1 MDLNP
6 AQKRLVEAEPSGH
19 SLIRGVAGS
28 GKTTVA
34 LHRALFLRRNYCFEP
49 GDKILLVTFNRTLI
63 NYMRHLLN
71 KLEDKDYYRN
81 IFSSDERTVDV
92 RTVDSLAYQYQPV
105 KSDVR
110 LPGNNERYSLIEE
123 CIVELRKHLDSPIL
137 DRKNIPF
144 LLNEIKWIK
153 ACNYMEL
160 EEYQHVDRIGR
171 QSFESGEGPQRLA
184 KGSPARK
191 AIYELMLLYTKK
203 INERGH
209 FDFLDCAL
217 AALNHASIEE
227 KDKYTHIIIDEAQD
241 LTRVQL
247 ELLKLLYAHKKHS
260 SFTVIMDTAQ
270 SIYPHAWLVKGR
282 SFTSIGFDM
291 SGKSHILSKSNR
303 NTRQIAQTAYGLI
316 QDDENI
322 TGDEHYV
329 IPSVIDKQGTEPV
342 FRRHESEKEE
352 ARYVCA
358 RIKELTAG
366 RYSFNDIAVIA
377 RLHQQLDYIQEHLT
391 EAGIPCYRP
400 RKRGEAIDERAVHLL
415 TMHAIKGLEF
425 KVVLIIGLNERV
437 MPLIPGEAI
446 HEDSKLIES
455 NERKL
460 LYVGMTRATEM
471 LFLSSSGTP
480 SPFIAGIEAM
490 LRLSH
495 RAKIKSFY
503 RVNPEDYLFRDR
515 LHSLWSSEEKVRQ
528 WMLKELLHTYGYP
541 LLLIDLEYKVS
552 SFSGTGGSVDIV
564 IYKHGSRAPDI
575 FIETKAPGS
584 DLAKGCRPLESYMS
598 HCRSCRYGVLTDGTE
613 MQVID
618 QDFSE
623 VDDIPA
629 YIPSPQMP
637 QVEEYYYTEVRAPRG
652 HRFIFDGFFP
662 GTIIEKMDEAEREFG
677 AADLVEIPVFHRIAA
692 GAPGFM
698 NDQSE
703 DRFCLPREW
712 VKGKGDGRLFM
723 LKVEGDSMIGVDINH
738 GDYVLAR
745 KQETAENTDIV
756 VAALGEEAT
765 LKEFMKIG
773 GRVFLIPKNSK
784 YSRIEVESERARV
797 LGKVIGIVKPRRADA
812 G

>member
-6 AQKRLVEAEPSGH
+6 AQKKLAEAEPNGRN
-19 SLIRGVAGS
+19 LIRGVAGS

-34 LHRALFLRRNYCFEP
+34 LHRALFLRRNYCFNP
-49 GDKILLVTFNRTLI
+49 GERILLVTFNRTLI
-63 NYMRHLLN
+63 NYLRQMLN
-71 KLEDKDYYRN
+71 KLEETDYYRN
-81 IFSSDERTVDV
+81 IFSSDEHTVDV
-92 RTVDSLAYQYQPV
+92 RTVDSLAYKYGFEPGGG
-105 KSDVR
+105 KTGI
-110 LPGNNERYSLIEE
+110 PGNNEKHSLLDE
-123 CIVELRKHLDSPIL
+123 CVAELRKHLDHPIL
-137 DRKNIPF
+137 DRKNVPF
-144 LLNEIKWIK
+144 LLNEIEWIK

-171 QSFESGEGPQRLA
+171 QSFESGESPQRLA

-203 INERGH
+203 MKEREY
-209 FDFLDCAL
+209 FDFLDRAL
-217 AALNHASIEE
+217 AALKHAGIEE

-247 ELLKLLYAHKKHS
+247 ELLKLLYAPQNHS

-282 SFTSIGFDM
+282 NFTSIGFDM
-291 SGKSHILSKSNR
+291 SGRSHILNKSYR
-303 NTRQIAQTAYGLI
+303 NTRQIARSAYSLI
-316 QDDENI
+316 QDDDNI
-322 TGDEHYV
+322 TGDENYV
-329 IPSVIDKQGTEPV
+329 IPSAIDKQGADPV
-342 FRRHESEKEE
+342 FRRHENEREE

-358 RIKELTAG
+358 RIKELASG
-366 RYSFNDIAVIA
+366 PYSYSDIAVIA
-377 RLHQQLDYIQEHLT
+377 RLHQQLDYLQGYLT
-391 EAGIPCYRP
+391 DAGIPCYRSR
-400 RKRGEAIDERAVHLL
+400 RKGDAVDDHAVHLL
-415 TMHAIKGLEF
+415 TLHAIKGLEF
-425 KVVLIIGLNERV
+425 KVVFIIGLNERV
-437 MPLIPGEAI
+437 MPFIPGPVT

-480 SPFIAGIEAM
+480 SPFIASIEAL

-495 RAKIKSFY
+495 RAKIKGFY
-503 RVNPEDYLFRDR
+503 RVNPDDYLFRDR

-528 WMLKELLHTYGYP
+528 WMLKELLHTYGYS
-541 LLLIDLEYKVS
+541 LSTIDLEYKVS

-564 IYKHGSRAPDI
+564 VYKHNSRAPDI
-575 FIETKAPGS
+575 FVETKAPGS
-584 DLAKGCRPLESYMS
+584 DLAKGRRQLESYMS
-598 HCRSCRYGVLTDGTE
+598 HCRSCRYGVLTDGIK

-618 QDFSE
+618 QDFSG

-629 YIPSPQMP
+629 YIPSPQIP

-652 HRFIFDGFFP
+652 HRFIFDGFSP
-662 GTIIEKMDEAEREFG
+662 GTIIEKTDEAEREYG
-677 AADLVEIPVFHRIAA
+677 AANLVEIPIFHRIAA

-698 NDQSE
+698 DEQAE
-703 DRFCLPREW
+703 DLFYMPREW
-712 VKGKGDGRLFM
+712 VKGGGMLFM
-723 LKVEGDSMIGVDINH
+723 LKVEGDSMTGVDIDH
-738 GDYVLAR
+738 GDYVLVR

-773 GRVFLIPKNSK
+773 GRVYLIPKNKK
-784 YSRIEVESERARV
+784 YSRIEIESEQARV
-797 LGKVIGIVKPRRADA
+797 LGKVLGIVKP
-812 G
+812 GQVETG